1 MARRLQLR
9 WRMLPVIAGQLE
21 HYLSLLTTRQKLT
34 TANMANVDTPG
45 YQTKDVDFQ
54 FELLRSNPTQ
64 SPDIVEVPGLLTK
77 SDGNN
82 VNLDREARMLSET
95 ALRFSLASQMLK
107 SEVRSIR
114 SAIQEGKS
122 S

>member
-1 MARRLQLR
+1 M
-9 WRMLPVIAGQLE
+9 
-21 HYLSLLTTRQKLT
+21 LTTRQKLT
-34 TANMANVDTPG
+34 AANMANVDTPG
-45 YQTKDVDFQ
+45 YQTKDIDFQ
-54 FELLRSNPTQ
+54 FELLRPNSTAK
-64 SPDIVEVPGLLTK
+64 PDVIEVPNLLDK

-107 SEVRSIR
+107 SEIRTVR

-122 S
+122 